1 MDSPEILR
9 QRMVKTQLMPEAI
22 SSAELLK
29 AFGVVPREYF
39 STLEKNMVL
48 AYQDDH
54 LQVEA
59 DRFLTRPALLARLI
73 EFANPQAFEKA
84 LYIGAM
90 TGYGPFIL
98 RFLVQDVVAVEES
111 VLLYTYMEQNQKK
124 LKLNKISIHQGSL
137 EEGCAKEGPYDLI
150 FIEGAVEHI
159 PPALL
164 KQLKP
169 EGRIVGVWQLEAES
183 QQTFQIQLPY
193 QGQNPSPQYAF
204 KTSLPLLKAFSKKN
218 KFTF

>member
-22 SSAELLK
+22 SSAELLQ

-73 EFANPQAFEKA
+73 ELANPQAFEKA

-98 RFLVQDVVAVEES
+98 GFL
-111 VLLYTYMEQNQKK
+111 
-124 LKLNKISIHQGSL
+124 
-137 EEGCAKEGPYDLI
+137 
-150 FIEGAVEHI
+150 
-159 PPALL
+159 
-164 KQLKP
+164 
-169 EGRIVGVWQLEAES
+169 
-183 QQTFQIQLPY
+183 
-193 QGQNPSPQYAF
+193 
-204 KTSLPLLKAFSKKN
+204 
-218 KFTF
+218 